1 MESRRHPAGRQ
12 YASAP
17 SVRTSEPARA
27 LWRLLAGQND
37 EGSALQI
44 SVLTFRKTKGD
55 RDMKKALLLIFALG
69 IAGCSTTAVNSNTAR
84 QVPSER
90 VLMKGSGDSVI
101 SITRDKGWFA
111 GGGCFVEVIVDG
123 KSYARI
129 DTGETIDIN
138 VAPGR
143 HILGISGDSK
153 GKGLCAMQVGQPIK
167 ETSTQINSKEHQKF
181 RITGDTNSGLDIRP
195 TML

>member
-1 MESRRHPAGRQ
+1 
-12 YASAP
+12 
-17 SVRTSEPARA
+17 
-27 LWRLLAGQND
+27 
-37 EGSALQI
+37 
-44 SVLTFRKTKGD
+44 
-55 RDMKKALLLIFALG
+55 MKKAVLLLFALG

-90 VLMKGSGDSVI
+90 ILMQGAGDSVI

-111 GGGCFVEVIVDG
+111 GGGCFVEVIIDG

-129 DTGETIDIN
+129 DTGETIDIK

-167 ETSTQINSKEHQKF
+167 ESSTQINSKEHQRF